1 MHPPPKKTQ
10 PKKKKKKKKI
20 TPSLFHYDKGLSVYT
35 YFDAIILLCFSSLSP
50 VVFLLVGSLITY
62 AVSGKK
68 DCSCTSI
75 CPEITTQSST
85 AGTTESAMKGCE
97 HCPSLSTSTSFQV
110 TTSETSSTFAS
121 KSPRVVTSP
130 EGVIGAAIGGFLLGS
145 VVTAVVFICH
155 RRTTLPQQKRG
166 QIPREFHNAEYQSES
181 SNTGAQSQ
189 SNRRSVVYSE
199 ISDET
204 RKSMAVEPFRRQQND
219 SEATDD
225 GVYNHLN
232 EAATVDNSDY
242 YDHTENGSS
251 SSTPIDGYGVV
262 TFTNREEVNDPE
274 VNFMVAGID
283 RQIPNEEPVNDGYC
297 VLEKINAI

>member
-1 MHPPPKKTQ
+1 M
-10 PKKKKKKKKI
+10 
-20 TPSLFHYDKGLSVYT
+20 L
-35 YFDAIILLCFSSLSP
+35 
-50 VVFLLVGSLITY
+50 SLI
-62 AVSGKK
+62 VNVLGSEP
-68 DCSCTSI
+68 
-75 CPEITTQSST
+75 CP
-85 AGTTESAMKGCE
+85 
-97 HCPSLSTSTSFQV
+97 STSFQV
-110 TTSETSSTFAS
+110 TASETSFTFAS
-121 KSPRVVTSP
+121 KSPRIVTSP
-130 EGVIGAAIGGFLLGS
+130 EGIIGAAIGGFLLGS

-155 RRTTLPQQKRG
+155 RRTTLPQQKRE
-166 QIPREFHNAEYQSES
+166 QIPQEFHNAEYQSES